1 MRLRGV
7 WNSGYYFLYRRGI
20 FCRDKKA
27 EADSGFGHCARFLSA
42 RRNLFLF
49 FVSDYVK
56 IHKKTLKKCENV
68 NEIIVINNN
77 SSDNTKE
84 IAQENGAIV
93 YDCKKVGKGN
103 AMTLGKTV
111 ATGDIILFID
121 ADIDNYSE
129 NFINKMIEPILND
142 DYVYLIEISVF
153 SSL

>member
-1 MRLRGV
+1 MRGV

-68 NEIIVINNN
+68 NFYHFLYEH
-77 SSDNTKE
+77 
-84 IAQENGAIV
+84 IAFGN
-93 YDCKKVGKGN
+93 KK
-103 AMTLGKTV
+103 
-111 ATGDIILFID
+111 
-121 ADIDNYSE
+121 
-129 NFINKMIEPILND
+129 NF
-142 DYVYLIEISVF
+142 
-153 SSL
+153 